1 MPNTPTEL
9 SADDLANALHKLN
22 ALNDRTGPDTD
33 TDTAKWT
40 VQKEKLHRQFVF
52 DDFVTAFAFM
62 ARIAL
67 IAERMN
73 HHPEWFNV
81 YNRVTVDL
89 TTHDA
94 GGITELDVS
103 LASSM
108 NSAAAA
114 N

>member
-1 MPNTPTEL
+1 
-9 SADDLANALHKLN
+9 
-22 ALNDRTGPDTD
+22 
-33 TDTAKWT
+33 
-40 VQKEKLHRQFVF
+40 
-52 DDFVTAFAFM
+52 M

-103 LASSM
+103 LANSM